1 MSKNKGALYA
11 RWQYATALS
20 ITSLRSVFT
29 LQFRYTAA
37 CPMFSKRGR
46 MVSTFSGFNFHG
58 HLATIRASVLRL
70 AVATVRLAPVVL
82 PADRMLTHGFE
93 AS

>member
-29 LQFRYTAA
+29 LQLRYTAA
-37 CPMFSKRGR
+37 CRMFIKRGWIFA
-46 MVSTFSGFNFHG
+46 TF
-58 HLATIRASVLRL
+58 
-70 AVATVRLAPVVL
+70 
-82 PADRMLTHGFE
+82 
-93 AS
+93 